1 MSRPKV
7 VYLPEQNFSDEA
19 GYVLIAIPKEYVL
32 REVTYHEDVYMS
44 DVKETMTVVKVKA
57 NRRVL

>member
-1 MSRPKV
+1 M

-32 REVTYHEDVYMS
+32 REFTYHEDVYMS